1 METLQTMMDAFGEL
15 GGTLIAVIF
24 MLVALLLAGLIV
36 RASQRNEKSGSVQ
49 TPKASRHR
57 YHDETAE
64 EKPTVNP
71 VSQPTVNP
79 APVHEFEPVNEQAQN
94 IPEPITQSTQQIKP
108 SAASDLA
115 QQYDAELVA
124 KKAELANP
132 YPTDSVLRRHYETLH
147 NINAAPAKIE
157 PAVEVKAIVTPK
169 ASKPRGSII
178 EMAINKDEQATPVAF
193 RPTVVDS
200 VKRRLP
206 EDSVLKRHFVQ
217 QAQAQITNDIGPKP
231 TDSVLKRHY
240 EILFQQALEKRLSN
254 Y

>member
-36 RASQRNEKSGSVQ
+36 RASQRNENSGSVQ

-71 VSQPTVNP
+71 VSQPAVSS
-79 APVHEFEPVNEQAQN
+79 APVQAFDPVDEPAQQ
-94 IPEPITQSTQQIKP
+94 IPEPIPQSTQQIKP
-108 SAASDLA
+108 SAASDLD
-115 QQYDAELVA
+115 QQYDAEIEA
-124 KKAELANP
+124 KKAALANP

-147 NINAAPAKIE
+147 NINAAPAKNE
-157 PAVEVKAIVTPK
+157 PAVEVNAIVTPK
-169 ASKPRGSII
+169 ASRPRGSII
-178 EMAINKDEQATPVAF
+178 EMAINKDEQATPVAV
-193 RPTVVDS
+193 RPTVNDS

-217 QAQAQITNDIGPKP
+217 QAQTQIANDIGPKP

-240 EILFQQALEKRLSN
+240 EMLFQQALEKHLN
-254 Y
+254 D